1 MRKKIRVLLMAAM
14 MLLLLALSA
23 APALAA
29 SPGFPPPGPGCQEFG
44 QYRAYV
50 AKAGVMGETMRGYAS
65 CPESYVGKVKN
76 YLFFQKAESCGRLG

>member
-1 MRKKIRVLLMAAM
+1 MHKRILV
-14 MLLLLALSA
+14 LLLAVMMLAMTS

-65 CPESYVGKVKN
+65 GPESYIGKVKN

>member
-1 MRKKIRVLLMAAM
+1 MKNKILVLLMAAM
-14 MLLLLALSA
+14 MLAMTS

-65 CPESYVGKVKN
+65 GPESYVGKVKV